1 MLIEN
6 GIFRFMKFKMLEK
19 GLILKSEKLLI
30 VRKKVR

>member
-6 GIFRFMKFKMLEK
+6 RLFGLMKFKILEK
-19 GLILKSEKLLI
+19 KLILKSEKLLI